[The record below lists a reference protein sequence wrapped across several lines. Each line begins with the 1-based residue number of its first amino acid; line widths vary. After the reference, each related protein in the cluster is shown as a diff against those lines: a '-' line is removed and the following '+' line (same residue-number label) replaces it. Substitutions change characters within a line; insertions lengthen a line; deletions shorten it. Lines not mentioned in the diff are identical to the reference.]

1 MRLIQENSGK
11 DSSFRVVFLLMA
23 IYVGWNMVLFSAG
36 FLEEIRNPP
45 IDWLG
50 MTAYS
55 TGVFGGGAFLMFLKS
70 YHKKFEK

>member
-11 DSSFRVVFLLMA
+11 DSSFRVVFLMMA
-23 IYVGWNMVLFSAG
+23 VYVGWNMWLFTMG
-36 FLEEIRNPP
+36 FMEEIKVPP

-55 TGVFGGGAFLMFLKS
+55 TGVFGGGAFLMYIKAWN
-70 YHKKFEK
+70 KKQEK